1 MGTYTTPTFNQKM
14 LNFRPNFPVDRGSQ
28 LFPQEGVQDL
38 GTGKKKS
45 HKNQKKLLHNQNF
58 ESPKI

>member
-28 LFPQEGVQDL
+28 LFPQEVVQDL
-38 GTGKKKS
+38 GTGKKK
-45 HKNQKKLLHNQNF
+45 K
-58 ESPKI
+58 P

>member
-28 LFPQEGVQDL
+28 LFPQEVVQDL
-38 GTGKKKS
+38 GTGKKK
-45 HKNQKKLLHNQNF
+45 
-58 ESPKI
+58 P